1 MKKRTLLIAGF
12 LLAAAVVSCG
22 ESAQT
27 EPKDSSAP
35 ASTEEQSAEETPAS
49 SGEEDTGTETEVST
63 EEPDYT
69 GNVVYTVYPEPD
81 IPVDLDLT
89 GKTFRISEAGADS
102 LISEELTG
110 EIINDA
116 VFNRNLQVEEHFGI
130 KIEVEHADTLDGNLK
145 TIVAAGQ
152 PDFDMVYGC
161 GDSLTSLI
169 SIGYAQDFCT
179 VPYVDFNDGFWYPDL
194 LEQFSCYDR
203 VFLTPSDIVPS
214 ILGIAEVTFFNKR
227 LVSEYDLESPYQM
240 VYDNTWTLDNFLTM
254 ARQVSKDLNGD
265 GMMGEDDQY
274 GVGLHDG
281 RILGTFMHLMLG
293 CDVRLSSKDEDGA
306 VLLDP
311 DGEKIQR
318 IIDKTAEVLKD
329 RSISFDNDGWSR
341 ANLPKDFYYT
351 PFFDNGQILFQLDPL
366 SVFPLGRREMED
378 DFGIAPIPKYDS
390 SQETY
395 QHRPSVL
402 TCLFCVPSTAP
413 DLEKTG
419 AVFSYM
425 SWLSTQTVL
434 PAFYEVTL
442 KQKRTR
448 DEDSAAMLDLVRR
461 SCYYEFVE
469 IWTDIRNYLAISFD
483 GGSYARVAG
492 TAIKKMNKSLSR
504 ILNKLQ
510 DVD

>member
-1 MKKRTLLIAGF
+1 MKKGTLLIAGL

-22 ESAQT
+22 ETPAT
-27 EPKDSSAP
+27 EPQ
-35 ASTEEQSAEETPAS
+35 STEKVDGPS
-49 SGEEDTGTETEVST
+49 SETESESVSETEAETEPAT
-63 EEPDYT
+63 EEPDYRSW
-69 GNVVYTVYPEPD
+69 VVYTVYPEPD
-81 IPVDLDLT
+81 IPEDLDLS
-89 GKTFRISEAGADS
+89 GKTFLLSVADRVESSFLPES
-102 LISEELTG
+102 LIG
-110 EIINDA
+110 EIVNDA
-116 VFNRNLQVEEHFGI
+116 VYNRNLQTEEHFGI
-130 KIEVEHADTLDGNLK
+130 KFDAQIAYGNDANL
-145 TIVAAGQ
+145 TMIATAGLSE
-152 PDFDMVYGC
+152 FDMVFGL
-161 GDSLTSLI
+161 GETLTGLTAL
-169 SIGYAQDFCT
+169 GYARDFT
-179 VPYVDFNDGFWYPDL
+179 DIPYVDLSDEFWYPGL
-194 LEQFSCYDR
+194 LDCFACFDR
-203 VFLTPSDIVPS
+203 LFLMPSDMSQDV
-214 ILGIAEVTFFNKR
+214 LAEATVTFFNKR
-227 LVSEYDLESPYQM
+227 LLAEYDLESPYQM

-254 ARQVSKDLNGD
+254 ARKVSKDLNGD

-274 GVGLHDG
+274 GIGLHDG

-442 KQKRTR
+442 NQKRTR

-461 SCYYEFVE
+461 SFYYEFV
-469 IWTDIRNYLAISFD
+469 
-483 GGSYARVAG
+483 
-492 TAIKKMNKSLSR
+492 
-504 ILNKLQ
+504 
-510 DVD
+510 